1 MSYSPKHPS
10 ADSSGAKKAAPS
22 DPKKKQKT
30 ILAVIFGILA
40 VVVVAALIFALV
52 PGAGSGLKGL
62 FTGGNSSKYVPETQD
77 GTTIISQY
85 YQNGI
90 LPTSGNRHDVEVIE
104 GGGKDAAEI
113 EGIWDLDG
121 NTIYEFDGRGRGI
134 MLTAIDNYTFVYSAE
149 NGELIVDFDI
159 DDAMDAR
166 YTYTL
171 AGDTLTLSSGGREYK
186 FTKKAS

>member
-10 ADSSGAKKAAPS
+10 ADASNAKKASPA

-30 ILAVIFGILA
+30 VLAVVLGILA
-40 VVVVAALIFALV
+40 LVIVAALIFIFV
-52 PGAGSGLKGL
+52 PGAESGIGNL
-62 FTGGNSSKYVPETQD
+62 FSGNKSQYVPETQD

-85 YQNGI
+85 YQNGV
-90 LPTSGNRHDVEVIE
+90 LPTSGSRHDVEVIS
-104 GGGKDAAEI
+104 GGGKNASEV
-113 EGIWDLDG
+113 EGVWDLDG

-134 MLTAIDNYTFVYSAE
+134 MLTSVDNYTFVYSAE
-149 NGELIVDFDI
+149 NGELLIDMDI
-159 DDAMDAR
+159 DGAIDTR

-171 AGDTLTLSSGGREYK
+171 SGDTLTLSRGGSEFK

>member
-10 ADSSGAKKAAPS
+10 ADASNAKKAAPA

-30 ILAVIFGILA
+30 VLAVVLGILA
-40 VVVVAALIFALV
+40 LVIVAALIFIFV
-52 PGAGSGLKGL
+52 PGAESGIGKL
-62 FTGGNSSKYVPETQD
+62 FSGNKSQYVPETQN

-90 LPTSGNRHDVEVIE
+90 LPTSGNRHDVEVIS
-104 GGGKDAAEI
+104 GGGKNVSEL

-134 MLTAIDNYTFVYSAE
+134 MLTSVDNYTFVYSAE

-166 YTYTL
+166 FTYTL
-171 AGDTLTLSSGGREYK
+171 GGDTLTLSRGGQEYR

>member
-10 ADSSGAKKAAPS
+10 AGSRAKSASSEKNKKTNRILIIVILIVLALIIAAAF
-22 DPKKKQKT
+22 
-30 ILAVIFGILA
+30 ILAF
-40 VVVVAALIFALV
+40 V
-52 PGAGSGLKGL
+52 PGAESGIAGIFSGTK
-62 FTGGNSSKYVPETQD
+62 NEYVPETQD

-85 YQNGI
+85 YENGV
-90 LPTSGNRHDVEVIE
+90 LPTSGDRHDVTVIN
-104 GGGKDAAEI
+104 GGGASASEV

-134 MLTAIDNYTFVYSAE
+134 MLTAVDNYTFVYSAE

-166 YTYTL
+166 FSYTVS
-171 AGDTLTLSSGGREYK
+171 GDTLTMSRGGQNYV
-186 FTKKAS
+186 FTKSES